1 MPFESISGGAYEA
14 IVNECADGCGCTGGA
29 IYGSGRDDENVVL
42 SDLAKY
48 NGTPNSMAKDKLI
61 KGLIGVMKG
70 LGIHVAGRNESEVLK
85 ELLTKIPNR
94 KSNGKSFKADA
105 LKHEKLCKDIA
116 REINN
121 QFPTAKIDES
131 AQAERL
137 CQQVSQF
144 IYSLSA
150 GVRNEYVAI
159 ANDVK
164 QVLLNIIFVRNA
176 IQEQEK
182 DIAKRIE
189 NSSDP
194 QLQAASVNNTVALA
208 ELEKELTR
216 QFDIIRNIINVDL
229 SKDEMEAA
237 KKLTEKDKLFGM
249 IEGFDKQAGSALFS
263 DYLSNI
269 LTATVVTAQYAD
281 IINKALKTIGLKMDD
296 WKEYVKNS
304 NFKGLQD
311 KLSNLL
317 IDTKADDKE
326 KSKMIQAS
334 ELLVKNFYRGKE
346 INDAMKSGAYEGD
359 NIMES
364 DSTMESS
371 ADLYSMNENKLVNV
385 LDKRVQNK
393 KTIKDLIFVA
403 FNRKFATLID
413 TFADTVDTLMVKIG
427 QDMPITDQL
436 DGLYQS
442 LKVLDDEDI
451 LKKHTGYFALVGYYK
466 DARSQQAK
474 HQFVSRL
481 DVCLSYLETMMQMS
495 VYAKSKPY
503 LQDTAGVIKQ
513 IKQHIDDY
521 AEKVSEK
528 FGSGAIQE
536 TEISGGFDC
545 DDSTIEAEFVE
556 DSFTGGAAPSLLINP
571 DNLVLIRKSVN
582 KLDRS
587 LSKFSYYYK
596 AAQMRH
602 NLGNVAKEIDH
613 YSENYDD
620 VLGSAIA
627 VKIDEV
633 RKDYTRGNDTT
644 AVEQVLDRDALK
656 TAKSDSDEAAAAELL
671 REQMEVRVKFWQTL
685 ETMDHYLKHF
695 TAGLVKNP
703 NDVKEIAAML
713 EDVSLIENW
722 YNKST
727 GMALHQFYDSFGGQ
741 KELLA
746 DSDEHYYELVAKYA
760 TIGNVNSDLSAK
772 DFKEKAKPKL
782 VKVMDSFRML
792 KNLMSVF
799 TYIGEK
805 FGNDTLYK
813 KITMTP
819 TQIYKNM
826 MMYFQV
832 SSYTINTTDYKV
844 KIKKIGAQPLA
855 QVLAIAPS
863 QLINGGFETNHTKE
877 DEYFVMLVKSMC
889 AKVLTVIG
897 LYDCLDR
904 PMEISYMSSIRMVL
918 GAGDDMPKI
927 ENKAVELYLR
937 LPLLVEFY
945 RDLFGFT
952 NGNSYEDGDGASLPP
967 QGSINQQKIVMLPE
981 MEGTFSGI
989 IELVFR
995 KNRGVYLQSYTD
1007 EDLKDLIREVNVIY
1021 AKMSSKYPETFV
1033 NETINELVQEV
1044 NRRYGLIKK
1053 DSVKKYIENFSE
1065 RFGYAGKT
1073 GVEYKDNNDY
1083 PILPDENDYDVERP
1097 NPSKKYETGAL
1108 DIIANAKKDLR
1119 FQITREHQNLFYKF
1133 RCMLDN
1139 LLIGDK
1145 QGDVLNGS
1153 SRNLFKPA
1161 IRSAAKKLAITS
1173 GDDEKFKVISQLVR
1187 GSQLLT
1193 QTEAVKYVVFHETV
1207 VSGLNTL
1214 SAIYTI
1220 LARFRM
1226 MVVGTDAVS
1235 AHSGVSNIDLIKKHF
1250 GDNVDVTRITSSDFW
1265 GNAVR
1270 VYGGSDAEKLM
1281 AIFNTV
1287 YGVSKDLQGLV
1298 DVRLDDKL
1306 YLNWNGLKTVIED
1319 LFTNV
1324 KYFIDLLRPQ
1334 LELTDDGKLLV
1345 DKYLNKDTPGSYYYL
1360 QERLVEQLVVGR
1372 LVESVSGSTGLPRE
1386 YKSLVEFSKLLN
1398 ESLEELLKAGQYG
1411 DAFAEQVFYGVAIN
1425 AGRVPLNP
1433 LSTPSKVDWL
1443 NQSSLEKLLVNV
1455 NGKIKRSFPGVAFRY
1470 KQLYDSNPSQLLT
1483 DNKSLMFSFNQ
1494 LLAQYLYTFLDH
1506 TSNKMYIG
1514 LIDSFANGA
1523 FNAALNDVSRTFPD
1537 VDTQVGLNTSPL
1549 VLIDEKSVL
1558 SNPATFTVIQ
1568 MNKVWELM
1576 PVELTKATQSLYQ
1589 QTNSILNGIRAK
1601 LSPAAPVDMRGSPFA
1616 NAGDPKQ
1623 NQVLFTSL
1631 AVMLFNMLSSKDE
1644 KGELVYLE
1652 RDLTAIPSYMKEKLR
1667 ANLSGFKN
1675 LFKELIFK
1683 AELMKSFISHE
1694 DMAGKLSRSRASSLI
1709 NVIAGI
1715 ELQAYNSS
1723 AEATKTVLLNVIAG
1737 VMSAASTMVSSIDQ
1751 VMREIAD
1758 EPKHSEF
1765 SRNSI
1770 EEFKNLYHKN
1780 PFMPISNA
1788 LYVMK
1793 NHSQVDEKEVLPFNS
1808 LGDNSFKFAYA
1819 NRATIHRMDAAPS
1832 SKMSVGY
1839 SDMIALYN
1847 SISDAKLSI
1856 SADKADKLFQSL
1868 LKGIRYVHD
1877 VKNVKGAFDEW
1888 TTNSSIAKPDFI
1900 SSIKRI
1906 GNTLSTVVMNSSQAL
1921 TLPKDKNSDLRI
1933 SFALAKDAQDVAY
1946 LTESSA
1952 VEDRQKDVAAYIS
1965 GISGKSAPKDLRIQ
1979 NILDLNIVPI
1989 NVNAMMRELPLTN
2002 VYNYAYT
2009 FDRMIIE
2016 LFYGIGSEL
2025 AMDLIRNLC
2034 RQNDGLNY
2042 PTPPASKYNS
2052 DPFYGQQNLDRVPL
2066 AADVKSP
2073 ASMLISLLVNPYKA
2087 IGDAAREEIFNNLMQ
2102 GYDNSGLGRAKFLSD
2117 QVYGKLLFGSVY
2129 ASNNTYSI
2137 GPEYRRMA
2145 NGGNLKYLT
2154 NVKANTNDLGTAA
2167 APKALSFN
2175 TFEIKQST
2183 VAAKPADQSARRD
2196 TVLVRNL
2203 IFVVNAYR
2211 ALCLKIERD
2220 LHYAGPKG
2228 NRDPVVRSPAFLDR
2242 THTEFEYNENTPN
2255 GQKIV

>member
-85 ELLTKIPNR
+85 ELLSKIPNR

-317 IDTKADDKE
+317 IDAKADDKE
-326 KSKMIQAS
+326 KSRMIQAS

-371 ADLYSMNENKLVNV
+371 SADLYSMNDNKLVNV

-393 KTIKDLIFVA
+393 KVIKDLIFVA

-495 VYAKSKPY
+495 VYSKAKPY

-513 IKQHIDDY
+513 IKQHIEDY

-536 TEISGGFDC
+536 AEISGGFDC
-545 DDSTIEAEFVE
+545 DDSAIEAEFAE
-556 DSFTGGAAPSLLINP
+556 DSFTGGAAPSLLVNP

-627 VKIDEV
+627 VKIDDV
-633 RKDYTRGNDTT
+633 RKDYTRGNDTA
-644 AVEQVLDRDALK
+644 AVEQVLDRAALK
-656 TAKSDSDEAAAAELL
+656 TAKSDSNEAAAAELL

-703 NDVKEIAAML
+703 NDVKEIASML

-741 KELLA
+741 KELQA
-746 DSDEHYYELVAKYA
+746 DSDDHYYELVAKYA
-760 TIGNVNSDLSAK
+760 TIGNVDTAISAK

-826 MMYFQV
+826 MTYFQV
-832 SSYTINTTDYKV
+832 SSYTVNTTNYEV
-844 KIKKIGAQPLA
+844 KIKKIGAQPLTQA
-855 QVLAIAPS
+855 LVVPPS
-863 QLINGGFETNHTKE
+863 QLINSGFETNHTKE

-918 GAGDDMPKI
+918 GAGDDTPKI

-967 QGSINQQKIVMLPE
+967 QGSINEQKIVMLPE

-1108 DIIANAKKDLR
+1108 DIVANAKKDLR

-1226 MVVGTDAVS
+1226 MAVATDAVS
-1235 AHSGVSNIDLIKKHF
+1235 AHAGMSEDNLIKKHF
-1250 GDNVDVTRITSSDFW
+1250 GDNVDVARIKNADFW
-1265 GNAVR
+1265 AGANS
-1270 VYGGSDAEKLM
+1270 VYRGVDSEKMM

-1287 YGVSKDLQGLV
+1287 FSVSKDLQGLV

-1345 DKYLNKDTPGSYYYL
+1345 DKYLNKNTPGSYYYL

-1372 LVESVSGSTGLPRE
+1372 LIENVSGSTGLLRE
-1386 YKSLVEFSKLLN
+1386 YKSLVELSKLLN
-1398 ESLEELLKAGQYG
+1398 ESLEELLKSGQYG
-1411 DAFAEQVFYGVAIN
+1411 DAFAEQVFYGAKIDG
-1425 AGRVPLNP
+1425 GRKQLRDT
-1433 LSTPSKVDWL
+1433 SSPSKVDWL
-1443 NQSSLEKLLVNV
+1443 NQTSLEKLLVNV

-1523 FNAALNDVSRTFPD
+1523 FNSALNDVSRSFPD
-1537 VDTQVGLNTSPL
+1537 VDTQVDGADKDKIPL
-1549 VLIDEKSVL
+1549 VLIDEKNAL
-1558 SNPATFTVIQ
+1558 SYIDS
-1568 MNKVWELM
+1568 KRIWELL
-1576 PVELTKATQSLYQ
+1576 PVELTKSTQAMVQRGDSVFA
-1589 QTNSILNGIRAK
+1589 GIRAK
-1601 LSPAAPVDMRGSPFA
+1601 LMPNAPAHYLGSPFS

-1623 NQVLFTSL
+1623 NQILFTSL

-1694 DMAGKLSRSRASSLI
+1694 DMAGKLSRSRASSTLD
-1709 NVIAGI
+1709 VIAGI
-1715 ELQAYNSS
+1715 ELQKYNGS
-1723 AEATKTVLLNVIAG
+1723 AEATKSVLLNVIAA
-1737 VMSAASTMVSSIDQ
+1737 VMSASSTMVSSIDQ

-1780 PFMPISNA
+1780 PFMPISNS

-1793 NHSQVDEKEVLPFNS
+1793 NHNQADEKEVLPFNS

-1819 NRATIHRMDAAPS
+1819 NRATIHRMDTTPS

-1839 SDMIALYN
+1839 SDLIALYN

-1888 TTNSSIAKPDFI
+1888 SSNTSIGKLDFI
-1900 SSIKRI
+1900 SPAKRV
-1906 GNTLSTVVMNSSQAL
+1906 GNNFETVLMNSTLAL
-1921 TLPKDKNSDLRI
+1921 TLPNDKSSDLRI
-1933 SFALAKDAQDVAY
+1933 SFALAKEAQDVAY

-1952 VEDRQKDVAAYIS
+1952 VEDRQKDIAVYIS
-1965 GISGKSAPKDLRIQ
+1965 GLSGKSAPKDLRIQ

-2034 RQNDGLNY
+2034 RQNGGLNY
-2042 PTPPASKYNS
+2042 PAPPASKYNS
-2052 DPFYGQQNLDRVPL
+2052 DSFYGQQNLDRVPP

-2087 IGDAAREEIFNNLMQ
+2087 IGDAARNEIFNNLMQ

-2129 ASNNTYSI
+2129 PVNNRYPI
-2137 GPEYRRMA
+2137 GPEYRKMD
-2145 NGGNLKYLT
+2145 NTGSLKFLT
-2154 NVKANTNDLGTAA
+2154 NVKANTVPVPPSAQ
-2167 APKALSFN
+2167 SFN
-2175 TFEIKQST
+2175 TYVIKDSGI
-2183 VAAKPADQSARRD
+2183 AAKPAEQSARRD

-2242 THTEFEYNENTPN
+2242 THTEFEYNENTPYER
-2255 GQKIV
+2255 K